1 MSPALLLVP
10 AAHQCPDSTVGR
22 GWRGQL
28 CCASPSTA
36 KQGGFDN
43 RCRCSQAPPCS
54 PLYARGPW
62 DEPSWGRAVGTRGP
76 VATDCPSARS
86 RLHSNHLF
94 CDCHLAWLSQWLR
107 QRPTIGLFTQC
118 AAPAQLRGLN
128 VAEIQKNEFSCS
140 GEGDKG
146 GGGCQG
152 RDVGPGAKPV
162 PSVQPTSTPCHVPRL
177 RAWMHMVG
185 SAQVSAMPGVGTT
198 WGHHHL
204 VSVTKGASVC
214 ALGAACLLHG
224 AEVHQDLVH
233 PLKGATSCPCT
244 PSCHRGPFL
253 GVLPSTCPAQLF
265 ATPMLAAS
273 LAGQTDPARV
283 QLCSLSSGSCPAMC
297 TCSNGIV
304 DCRGKGLTAI
314 PANLPETMTEM

>member
-1 MSPALLLVP
+1 MGWAGAVLWLL
-10 AAHQCPDSTVGR
+10 
-22 GWRGQL
+22 
-28 CCASPSTA
+28 TA
-36 KQGGFDN
+36 
-43 RCRCSQAPPCS
+43 
-54 PLYARGPW
+54 
-62 DEPSWGRAVGTRGP
+62 
-76 VATDCPSARS
+76 PSACS

-140 GEGDKG
+140 GEGGRG

-152 RDVGPGAKPV
+152 RDTGQGDKVCDTDAALLHSLLCAPAQ
-162 PSVQPTSTPCHVPRL
+162 SL
-177 RAWMHMVG
+177 RTHAVG
-185 SAQVSAMPGVGTT
+185 SSEVSTVLGVGTI
-198 WGHHHL
+198 WGQCHPI
-204 VSVTKGASVC
+204 SVTVHLSVP
-214 ALGAACLLHG
+214 LELLQG
-224 AEVHQDLVH
+224 VGVQQDLMH
-233 PLKGATSCPCT
+233 PLKSAMNCPCML
-244 PSCHRGPFL
+244 SCHQGPFFR
-253 GVLPSTCPAQLF
+253 VLAHTDLAQLF
-265 ATPMLAAS
+265 AIPMLAAS
-273 LAGQTDPARV
+273 LAGQTDPAHA

>member
-1 MSPALLLVP
+1 MGRSHPWPLTAPSP
-10 AAHQCPDSTVGR
+10 
-22 GWRGQL
+22 
-28 CCASPSTA
+28 
-36 KQGGFDN
+36 
-43 RCRCSQAPPCS
+43 
-54 PLYARGPW
+54 
-62 DEPSWGRAVGTRGP
+62 
-76 VATDCPSARS
+76 RS

-140 GEGDKG
+140 GEEDGG

-152 RDVGPGAKPV
+152 RDTGWGDKACPIDAAHLH
-162 PSVQPTSTPCHVPRL
+162 SLL
-177 RAWMHMVG
+177 RAP
-185 SAQVSAMPGVGTT
+185 AQSLTARRGLGAGTA
-198 WGHHHL
+198 WGHHHPI
-204 VSVTKGASVC
+204 SVTRGASVC

-224 AEVHQDLVH
+224 VGAHQDLVH
-233 PLKGATSCPCT
+233 PLKGAMSCPGT
-244 PSCHRGPFL
+244 LSCHQSPFL
-253 GVLPSTCPAQLF
+253 GALPSTCLPQLF
-265 ATPMLAAS
+265 ATPMLATS
-273 LAGQTDPARV
+273 PAGQTDPARV